1 MIDVHPSLT
10 VSQLISCDSC
20 RIRKFSTKAII
31 VSFPAGADSAIIS
44 VIAAKALPSTS
55 RGVIVAQYT
64 VAVQEIH
71 EQCGGTTF
79 IAVGERVI
87 LDNLIQQVRGFL
99 LGGTVQFFA
108 SERLVESC
116 DDSLERTVAFPPE
129 QIGLRVER
137 HRPDEQH
144 RVLIG
149 QDPLGLVALGYRD
162 IACVIVV
169 KQHKTRQISFQD
181 LCGASNFRFGG
192 PR

>member
-1 MIDVHPSLT
+1 M
-10 VSQLISCDSC
+10 
-20 RIRKFSTKAII
+20 
-31 VSFPAGADSAIIS
+31 SFPAGADSAIIS

-137 HRPDEQH
+137 HRPDELQGQVKGEVRQH
-144 RVLIG
+144 LH
-149 QDPLGLVALGYRD
+149 QWKLGPMLVTARFVRIAEHERIKRRYLEITKSEEMGGLKTRIRARALGRL
-162 IACVIVV
+162 A
-169 KQHKTRQISFQD
+169 
-181 LCGASNFRFGG
+181 
-192 PR
+192 

>member
-10 VSQLISCDSC
+10 VSQLISCDSR

-99 LGGTVQFFA
+99 LGGTY
-108 SERLVESC
+108 SS
-116 DDSLERTVAFPPE
+116 SPPN
-129 QIGLRVER
+129 VW
-137 HRPDEQH
+137 
-144 RVLIG
+144 
-149 QDPLGLVALGYRD
+149 
-162 IACVIVV
+162 
-169 KQHKTRQISFQD
+169 
-181 LCGASNFRFGG
+181 
-192 PR
+192 